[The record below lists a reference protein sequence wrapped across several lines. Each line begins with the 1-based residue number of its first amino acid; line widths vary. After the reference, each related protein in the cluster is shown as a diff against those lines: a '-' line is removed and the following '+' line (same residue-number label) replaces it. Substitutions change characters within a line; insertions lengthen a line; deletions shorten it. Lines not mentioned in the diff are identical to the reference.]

1 VLGPHVWSLVFLP
14 RQSSRRSAKRG
25 GNDHTCG
32 PRSPSDDPT
41 PTPVHVSRGL
51 SGTSPPSCREAR
63 SPEHPNPKLN
73 LPARWPGHKALN
85 PTHHH
90 ENAEKATR
98 EGTETLHHHRH
109 HRVSTE
115 HRGSMGKHFGVPAT
129 TTTRSAERHTN
140 TAPGAGRA
148 RREGEAGDRAPGGQS
163 LSGHLH

>member
-1 VLGPHVWSLVFLP
+1 VFLP

-98 EGTETLHHHRH
+98 EGTETLQLHHHH
-109 HRVSTE
+109 HQVSTE
-115 HRGSMGKHFGVPAT
+115 EAWGSTRRRSGNEHD
-129 TTTRSAERHTN
+129 TTRSAERGGHAN
-140 TAPGAGRA
+140 TAPGAHGEHTL
-148 RREGEAGDRAPGGQS
+148 REREREAGDRAPVS
-163 LSGHLH
+163 H

>member
-1 VLGPHVWSLVFLP
+1 MFLP

-115 HRGSMGKHFGVPAT
+115 H
-129 TTTRSAERHTN
+129 EN
-140 TAPGAGRA
+140 
-148 RREGEAGDRAPGGQS
+148 GEALWRSGHDHDAFGRTPHQHRTGGGARTQRGRGGRQGTGQS
-163 LSGHLH
+163 LSGHLPLKKAEAKEENKA